1 MTIHYNVPGK
11 KRKEL
16 AQAIGAWLGVD
27 TRYCGAPTFAYEIDY
42 FTLDKD
48 GNLTYSVC
56 VDDEVIDRLL
66 QYLYDNGFE
75 CDMSEVA
82 PIEVE
87 EVEED
92 CPPPYGTPEKTSG
105 ISVSMPRSTFDD
117 RTLANL
123 TALVASKATLIG
135 KALGSTDIKVEV
147 NDERVSFPWLVGEPT
162 PEEIQAFDTFV
173 CKLCEMAKTQL
184 RITAKEKAAENEKYA
199 FRCFLLRLGFIG
211 DKYKMHRK
219 ILLRRLTGS
228 SAFKQK

>member
-16 AQAIGAWLGVD
+16 AKTIGAWLGVD

-48 GNLTYSVC
+48 GNLTYSVS
-56 VDDEVIDRLL
+56 VDDEIIDRLL

-75 CDMSEVA
+75 GDMSEAA

-92 CPPPYGTPEKTSG
+92 CPPPYSTSEKPSG
-105 ISVSMPRSTFDD
+105 ICVSMPRSTFDD
-117 RTLANL
+117 RALANL
-123 TALVASKATLIG
+123 TVLVASKATLIG
-135 KALGSTDIKVEV
+135 KALDSTDIAVEV
-147 NDERVSFPWLVGEPT
+147 DDERVSFPWLVGEPT
-162 PEEIQAFDTFV
+162 PEEIQAFDIFV
-173 CKLCEMAKTQL
+173 CKLCEMAKMQH

-211 DKYKMHRK
+211 DKYKMQRK
-219 ILLRRLTGS
+219 ILLRRLTGN